1 MFATYNYDLEVVM
14 SDLKFRLGKRI
25 RELRTSRNLSQD
37 KLAEVVGISGKYL
50 GEVERGDGNVS
61 IEKLE
66 KIAEALEVPIGS
78 LLDNAH
84 MEDRAYLIKD
94 IGELLDKADDAEV
107 RLVYRLVSDVL
118 R

>member
-1 MFATYNYDLEVVM
+1 M
-14 SDLKFRLGKRI
+14 SDLKVRLGNRI
-25 RELRTSRNLSQD
+25 RELRIARNLSQD
-37 KLAEVVGISGKYL
+37 SVAERFGSSGKYL
-50 GEVERGDGNVS
+50 GEVERAECNVS

-94 IGELLDKADDAEV
+94 IGGMLDEADDDEV
-107 RLVYRLVSDVL
+107 RLVHRLVSDVL

>member
-1 MFATYNYDLEVVM
+1 M
-14 SDLKFRLGKRI
+14 SELKVRLGKRI
-25 RELRTSRNLSQD
+25 RELRTSQSFSQD
-37 KLAEVVGISGKYL
+37 KLAELVGISGKYL

-66 KIAEALEVPIGS
+66 KIAEALDVTIGS

-84 MEDRAYLIKD
+84 MEDRADLIKD
-94 IGELLDKADDAEV
+94 IGGMLDKADDAEV
-107 RLVYRLVSDVL
+107 RLVHRLVSDVL